1 MKELLWFIVAVGVGI
16 LAFGIW
22 SIVFLF
28 AGLLFV
34 SG

>member
-1 MKELLWFIVAVGVGI
+1 MKELLWFIAAIGVGL

-22 SIVFLF
+22 GIVFLF